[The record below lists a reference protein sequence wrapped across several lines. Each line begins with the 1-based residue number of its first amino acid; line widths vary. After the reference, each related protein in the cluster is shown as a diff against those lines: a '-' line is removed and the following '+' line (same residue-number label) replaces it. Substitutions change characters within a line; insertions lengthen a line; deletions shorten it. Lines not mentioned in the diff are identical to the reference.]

1 MHLLLFFWFCLDKSE
16 KVYYCSIT
24 QYTEG
29 GDAMGWVLNKNR
41 PVCPQ
46 ICELICVDIV
56 NGVFG
61 PDGRVPSVRD
71 MAVMVGVNPN
81 TVQKAMETL
90 ESEGLLYS
98 VRGSGWYVQEDISRA
113 REVLHRIRREK
124 TADYFD
130 VMRTLGMTTDDI
142 KDFVKEW
149 ENE

>member
-1 MHLLLFFWFCLDKSE
+1 
-16 KVYYCSIT
+16 
-24 QYTEG
+24 
-29 GDAMGWVLNKNR
+29 MGWVLNKNR

-46 ICELICVDIV
+46 IWELICVDIV

-61 PDGRVPSVRD
+61 PDGRLPSVRD
-71 MAVMVGVNPN
+71 VAVMVGVNPN

-113 REVLHRIRREK
+113 REVLHRIRCEK
-124 TADYFD
+124 TADFFD
-130 VMRTLGMTTDDI
+130 VMQTLGMTAEEI
-142 KDFVKEW
+142 KNFVKEW